1 MRNLLAVTLLL
12 GVTLLTA
19 APPAALADIISDW
32 SSVKPPPAPA
42 LKPVKLDGK
51 TTALL
56 ILDIQKPNCTA
67 EHLPR
72 CAASIPKIKA
82 LMDRARAA
90 GAMVFYTFPGTG
102 TAKDVADPSLAPRDG
117 EWITQSGPDKFLG
130 SDLDQRLKARG
141 IQTVIV
147 TGTSAQGV
155 GIGTASAAAQRGYTV
170 VVPEDCLSSADTY
183 LEQYAIWHLAQ
194 GGPTIVTGKTTVSRS
209 DLITF

>member
-1 MRNLLAVTLLL
+1 MRTVLVLAILFAATLVTA
-12 GVTLLTA
+12 GSA
-19 APPAALADIISDW
+19 RADVITDW
-32 SSVKPPPAPA
+32 SSAQPPPVPV

-72 CAASIPKIKA
+72 CAATIPRIKS
-82 LMDRARAA
+82 LLDKARAA

-102 TAKDVADPSLAPRDG
+102 TAADVADPSLAPRDG
-117 EWITQSGPDKFLG
+117 EWVTQSGPDKFLG
-130 SDLDQRLKARG
+130 SDLDQRLKAHG

-155 GIGTASAAAQRGYTV
+155 GIGTGSAAAQRGYNV
-170 VVPEDCLSSADTY
+170 IIPEDCLSSIDVY
-183 LEQYAIWHLAQ
+183 HEQYAIWHLYK
-194 GGPTIVTGKTTVSRS
+194 GGPAVVTGKTTVTRS